1 MVTRKATIL
10 ETATSLF
17 KQQGKDNTSVREIA
31 KQAGVS
37 HSLLHK
43 HWDSKDTLYL
53 ECVAS
58 EVGKLRQLISAESSR
73 VENTLYFLLK
83 HPDQWTLIARCLSL
97 PPATDGEGRR
107 LKAKVEQ
114 RIRPLLDDLMKLTTG
129 FTGQTSIDNGQ
140 STDLQAAK
148 AWFFVIVSVFSGH
161 CLLRRSLETYLGES
175 DLHVAR
181 RVTIDAFYENWIFK
195 GNNSSQQA

>member
-1 MVTRKATIL
+1 MSRKATIL

-17 KQQGKDNTSVREIA
+17 KIQGKDNTSVREIA
-31 KQAGVS
+31 KEAGVS

-53 ECVAS
+53 ECVDS
-58 EVGKLRQLISAESSR
+58 EVAKIRRLISQDCSR
-73 VENTLYFLLK
+73 VENTLYYLLK
-83 HPDQWTLIARCLSL
+83 HPEQWTLIARCLSL
-97 PPATDGEGRR
+97 PPASDGEGRR
-107 LKAKVEQ
+107 LAAKVTE
-114 RIRPLLDDLMKLTTG
+114 RIQPLLDDMMKLTTG
-129 FTGQTSIDNGQ
+129 FTRQESINNGQ

-161 CLLRRSLETYLGES
+161 CLLRRSLEQYLGES

-195 GNNSSQQA
+195 RNSSPQQT